1 MVLCQYTSFINDC
14 NIILFI
20 DEICN
25 IYKTNRLHLTFS
37 EKPCENR
44 KFSVNSNPHYL
55 NVSVTLHWTENQEN
69 YLCILCRFYR
79 NEKNPSRNP

>member
-1 MVLCQYTSFINDC
+1 MQRQNMVLCQYTSFINDC

-20 DEICN
+20 DEMRN
-25 IYKTNRLHLTFS
+25 IHGTNRLHLAFP

-55 NVSVTLHWTENQEN
+55 NVFVTLHWTE
-69 YLCILCRFYR
+69 
-79 NEKNPSRNP
+79 KSRKLSLYIM